1 MATARKTITRSFREN
16 NLIPIKQTPSDA
28 QVSEALDYLN
38 DTIKSLVG
46 HTIGEMFGD
55 WLVPPSRTDPIG
67 ARYPLYPQETNVPS
81 TITTSPPANARMLTR
96 LLGAT
101 TIYFPFEPSD
111 GARMA
116 LVNVGDGYDVSPIT
130 LDANGRLIEGA
141 RTLTFNTATVTPIM
155 WFYRADIGTWKR
167 IADLALDDS
176 LPFPEDYNDF
186 FVAMLA
192 SRMAPNY
199 GKVPNQITGSI
210 AGDGLNK
217 FRQQYAQTV
226 DVANFPETM
235 WFQTYQ
241 SFGGPGWGPSGG
253 ENNPGGF

>member
-55 WLVPPSRTDPIG
+55 WLVPPSRTDPVA
-67 ARYPLYPQETNVPS
+67 ARWPLYPAEVPVDAS
-81 TITTSPPANARMLTR
+81 VYTSPPANARMLTR
-96 LLGAT
+96 ILTPT

-116 LVNVGDGYDVSPIT
+116 LVNVGDDYSITPIT
-130 LDANGRLIEGA
+130 LDANGRLIEGV
-141 RTLTFNTATVTPIM
+141 RTLTFNTATVTPIL
-155 WFYRADIGTWKR
+155 WFYRADLGTWKR
-167 IADLALDDS
+167 IADLALDDN
-176 LPFPEDYNDF
+176 LPFPDDYNDF
-186 FVAMLA
+186 FVAVLA
-192 SRMAPNY
+192 ARMAPNY
-199 GKVPNQITGSI
+199 GKTPNAITGSI
-210 AGDGLNK
+210 AGDGLTK

-226 DVANFPETM
+226 NVANFPDAAFFGS
-235 WFQTYQ
+235 FQ
-241 SFGGPGWGPSGG
+241 SWGAPGWAPWGG
-253 ENNPGGF
+253 DNPGGF